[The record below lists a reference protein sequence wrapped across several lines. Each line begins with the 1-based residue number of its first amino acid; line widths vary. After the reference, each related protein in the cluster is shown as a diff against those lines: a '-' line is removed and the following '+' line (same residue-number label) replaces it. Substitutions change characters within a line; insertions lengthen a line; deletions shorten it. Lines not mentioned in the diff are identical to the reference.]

1 VQGGDADGLHAPR
14 PLPAALQRLSTAA
27 GRTLQLAERAGER
40 YLEIS
45 PAPQPAG
52 QGRSLSGQCLRYE
65 QPLALAPLLQQLVQT
80 QRDARRS
87 LHRIHSPA
95 FTLQRESAATAP
107 ALRDTLHQLS
117 HTGSNAEKTS
127 SEAQQ
132 LLRTS
137 QPARLRTLEDIQT
150 LTRSSDRLL
159 RNLIGLFDS
168 NSDDA
173 HTKPER
179 PSAAIDR

>member
-1 VQGGDADGLHAPR
+1 
-14 PLPAALQRLSTAA
+14 LPAALQRLSTAA
-27 GRTLQLAERAGER
+27 GRTLQLAERAGDR

-45 PAPQPAG
+45 PDPQPAG
-52 QGRSLSGQCLRYE
+52 QGRSLSGQRLRYE
-65 QPLALAPLLQQLVQT
+65 QPLALEPLLQQLVQT
-80 QRDARRS
+80 RRDARLS
-87 LHRIHSPA
+87 LSGIHDLTS
-95 FTLQRESAATAP
+95 TLQRESAATAP
-107 ALRDTLHQLS
+107 ALRDTLRQLS
-117 HTGSNAEKTS
+117 RTGSNAEQTS

-137 QPARLRTLEDIQT
+137 QPARLHTLEDIQT
-150 LTRSSDRLL
+150 LTGSSDRLL
-159 RNLIGLFDS
+159 RNLIGLFDT

>member
-1 VQGGDADGLHAPR
+1 MVSTPPR

-40 YLEIS
+40 YLKIS
-45 PAPQPAG
+45 PDPQPAG
-52 QGRSLSGQCLRYE
+52 QGRNLSGQRLRYE
-65 QPLALAPLLQQLVQT
+65 QPLALEPLLQQLVKT
-80 QRDARRS
+80 RRDARLS
-87 LHRIHSPA
+87 LSGIHDLTS
-95 FTLQRESAATAP
+95 TLQRESAATAP
-107 ALRDTLHQLS
+107 ALRDTLRQLS
-117 HTGSNAEKTS
+117 RTGSNAEQTS

-159 RNLIGLFDS
+159 RNLIGLFGTE
-168 NSDDA
+168 SDDA

>member
-1 VQGGDADGLHAPR
+1 MLMVSTPPR

-27 GRTLQLAERAGER
+27 GRTLQLAERAGDR

-52 QGRSLSGQCLRYE
+52 QGRNLSGQRLRYE
-65 QPLALAPLLQQLVQT
+65 QPLALEPLLQQLVKT
-80 QRDARRS
+80 RRDARLS
-87 LHRIHSPA
+87 LSGIHDLTS
-95 FTLQRESAATAP
+95 TLQRESAASAP

-150 LTRSSDRLL
+150 LTRSSDRLR
-159 RNLIGLFDS
+159 RNLMGLFGTE
-168 NSDDA
+168 SDDA
-173 HTKPER
+173 PAKPGR
-179 PSAAIDR
+179 PSATIGQ